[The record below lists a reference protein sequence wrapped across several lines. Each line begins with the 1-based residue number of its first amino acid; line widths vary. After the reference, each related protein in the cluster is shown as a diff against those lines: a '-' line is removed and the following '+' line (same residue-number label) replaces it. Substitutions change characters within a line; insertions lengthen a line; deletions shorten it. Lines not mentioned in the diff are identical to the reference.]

1 MKIGV
6 LGGSFNPPHLGH
18 LHLAKCVYREL
29 ELDSVWLMVAGTP
42 PHKALIGNA
51 TAQDRLAMCRLLANP
66 YPWLEVREDEIRND
80 CISYSYHTIRSLKAT
95 YPEHTF
101 YWIVGGDMLKSF
113 SSWYRYK
120 DILQELTLIAL
131 ARENDEDSELAIC
144 VESLRQYG
152 KILLLNV
159 ESFPLSST
167 KIRGLIEK
175 NEKYSCYLPENIV
188 QYIERTNLYR
198 EVSDMYHVKEKTIF
212 LKHRLSTKRFT
223 HSCNVSRAAK
233 LFAQLY
239 SIDQEK
245 AYFAGLLHDICKEI
259 PYGEQRKLMLAG
271 SFAPDA
277 AEMHSKKLWHGI
289 AGAYFLQTE
298 FGVLDEDILNAV
310 RFHTVARAGMSSL
323 EEIVYMADL
332 ISEERDFKG
341 VEKMRRLA
349 FENLQLA
356 MLEAIRDTIRSV
368 MKKGGMIPQYT
379 IDAYNYYLLGMEKSE
394 ALEEQK

>member
-6 LGGSFNPPHLGH
+6 LGGSFNHPHLGH

-167 KIRGLIEK
+167 KIR
-175 NEKYSCYLPENIV
+175 
-188 QYIERTNLYR
+188 
-198 EVSDMYHVKEKTIF
+198 
-212 LKHRLSTKRFT
+212 
-223 HSCNVSRAAK
+223 
-233 LFAQLY
+233 
-239 SIDQEK
+239 
-245 AYFAGLLHDICKEI
+245 
-259 PYGEQRKLMLAG
+259 
-271 SFAPDA
+271 
-277 AEMHSKKLWHGI
+277 
-289 AGAYFLQTE
+289 
-298 FGVLDEDILNAV
+298 
-310 RFHTVARAGMSSL
+310 
-323 EEIVYMADL
+323 
-332 ISEERDFKG
+332 
-341 VEKMRRLA
+341 
-349 FENLQLA
+349 
-356 MLEAIRDTIRSV
+356 
-368 MKKGGMIPQYT
+368 
-379 IDAYNYYLLGMEKSE
+379 
-394 ALEEQK
+394 